1 MLQRHFYTAGI
12 AVRIALGVSMRH
24 SLHYQAAK
32 LAMGKLNAD
41 EIKATIRDLVDGGFY
56 LDAFLDALD
65 NSRPRLDEVLPGL
78 LAAFSHDG
86 IIVPDKERAVWIL
99 IEHHLK
105 AIAAGKSDPLEELS
119 KLIADVY
126 WDYDFH
132 TPTKEYLGD
141 SHGIEHLIGAYW
153 KADDL
158 RENAEGK
165 GPNAAASVDKWAE
178 LRNQVVLQSKRW
190 LATGGDA

>member
-1 MLQRHFYTAGI
+1 MP
-12 AVRIALGVSMRH
+12 H

-41 EIKATIRDLVDGGFY
+41 EIKATILGLVDGGFY
-56 LDAFLDALD
+56 LDDFLDALD

-78 LAAFSHDG
+78 LAAFSHHG
-86 IIVPDKERAVWIL
+86 IVVPDKEQAVWIL

-105 AIAAGKSDPLEELS
+105 AIAAGESDPLEELS

-141 SHGIEHLIGAYW
+141 SHGIEHLVGAYW
-153 KADDL
+153 EADER
-158 RENAEGK
+158 RENAEEGS
-165 GPNAAASVDKWAE
+165 PSAAASAEEWAA
-178 LRNQVVLQSKRW
+178 LKKQVVLQSKRW
-190 LATGGDA
+190 LATRGDA

>member
-1 MLQRHFYTAGI
+1 M
-12 AVRIALGVSMRH
+12 SH

-41 EIKATIRDLVDGGFY
+41 EIKAIIRGLVDSGFY

-78 LAAFSHDG
+78 LAALSHHG
-86 IIVPDKERAVWIL
+86 IIVPDKEQAAWIL

-105 AIAAGKSDPLEELS
+105 AIAAGNSDPLEELS

-141 SHGIEHLIGAYW
+141 SHGIEHLIGDW
-153 KADDL
+153 EADGL
-158 RENAEGK
+158 RANAEGK
-165 GPNAAASVDKWAE
+165 GPNVATSVEEWTE

-190 LATGGDA
+190 LATRGAA

>member
-1 MLQRHFYTAGI
+1 MPL
-12 AVRIALGVSMRH
+12 

-41 EIKATIRDLVDGGFY
+41 EIKATIHALVDGGFY
-56 LDAFLDALD
+56 LDDFLDALD
-65 NSRPRLDEVLPGL
+65 SSRPRLDEVLPGL
-78 LAAFSHDG
+78 LAAFSHYG
-86 IIVPDKERAVWIL
+86 IVVPDKEQAVWIL

-105 AIAAGKSDPLEELS
+105 AITAGDSDPLEQLS

-153 KADDL
+153 EADDL
-158 RENAEGK
+158 RENATGR
-165 GPNAAASVDKWAE
+165 GPSTTASAEEWAE
-178 LRNQVVLQSKRW
+178 LRNQVVLQAKRW
-190 LATGGDA
+190 LATRGDA